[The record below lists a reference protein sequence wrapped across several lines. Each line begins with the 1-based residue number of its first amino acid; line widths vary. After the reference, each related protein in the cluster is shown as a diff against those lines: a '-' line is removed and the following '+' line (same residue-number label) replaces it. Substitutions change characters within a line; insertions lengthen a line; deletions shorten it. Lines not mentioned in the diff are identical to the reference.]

1 MAREG
6 RLLTRSVDPRHASP
20 GRKPPAPSGTRAPRS
35 GPTVYLLLGEE
46 EWRAEEALRRLLDE
60 LLPPAERDL
69 NLDVVDAGAVPV
81 QDIITRCETLPFFG
95 ARRVVVVRRAEA
107 LRATDQDAL
116 AAYLERGTPPCALIV
131 QAAKL
136 DGRRRLFAAL
146 KRLGRVEPCDPLKPW
161 ELSRWIRG
169 RTEKAGKRIAPD
181 AVELLALLVGG
192 SLRELASE
200 IDKLAAYA
208 GDRPT
213 VTTGD
218 IRAIASH
225 VAEAEVFELMDA
237 VGHQQ
242 TGRALKLL
250 RAVLAKEPPLLV
262 LFMLG
267 DHIRTIRKA
276 KALMDRRASDGEARG
291 VLGGR
296 YWLYERGK
304 LQPQVSAFAA
314 MDMGRVL
321 GLLLEADTEIKTGI
335 KPPRLALETLIVGLC
350 GL

>member
-1 MAREG
+1 
-6 RLLTRSVDPRHASP
+6 LTRSANPRRASP
-20 GRKPPAPSGTRAPRS
+20 GRKSPAPTAARAPRS
-35 GPTVYLLLGEE
+35 GPAVYLLLGEE

-69 NLDVVDAGAVPV
+69 NLDVVDVGDVSV

-107 LRATDQDAL
+107 MRAADQDML
-116 AAYLERGTPPCALIV
+116 AAYLERGTPPSVLIV

-136 DGRRRLFAAL
+136 DARRRLFQTL
-146 KRLGRVEPCDPLKPW
+146 KHLGRLEPCDPLKPW
-161 ELSRWIRG
+161 EVSRWIRA
-169 RTEKAGKRIAPD
+169 RAQKAGKALAPD
-181 AVELLALLVGG
+181 AVELLAQLVGD
-192 SLRELASE
+192 SMRELATE
-200 IDKLAAYA
+200 IDKLVAYV

-213 VTTGD
+213 VTAGD
-218 IRAIASH
+218 IRSITSH

-242 TGRALKLL
+242 AGRALKLL
-250 RAVLAKEPPLLV
+250 RAVLAKEPALLI

-276 KALMDRRASDGEARG
+276 KVLVERRASAEEARG

-296 YWLYERGK
+296 YWLYRDGK
-304 LQPQVSAFAA
+304 LQPQVSAFAH
-314 MDMGRVL
+314 MDMARVL
-321 GLLLEADTEIKTGI
+321 GLLLEADTDIKTGV

-350 GL
+350 GV